1 METQRD
7 LQGNPSVISG
17 AKCKNGRVTD
27 EDKFDTWRTKWSY
40 SLKNNVMYD
49 LQGTLL
55 KFQENCD
62 KEKID
67 MKGLIGTILGRLG
80 GDPQGKA

>member
-1 METQRD
+1 
-7 LQGNPSVISG
+7 
-17 AKCKNGRVTD
+17 
-27 EDKFDTWRTKWSY
+27 
-40 SLKNNVMYD
+40 MYD

-80 GDPQGKA
+80 GDPQGKV